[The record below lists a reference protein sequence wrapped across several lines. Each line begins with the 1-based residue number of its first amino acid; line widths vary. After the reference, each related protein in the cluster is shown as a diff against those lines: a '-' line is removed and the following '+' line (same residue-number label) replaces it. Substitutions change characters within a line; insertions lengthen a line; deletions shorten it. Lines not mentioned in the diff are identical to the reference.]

1 VTINPDFDQPDI
13 DDYPELRAALANGG
27 SVALS
32 EDVTVKA
39 PLVVEG
45 DKTVEID
52 LNGKNIINETSLPD
66 GQYGNTTVFE
76 VKGGATLNI
85 RGDGDIHAIGTKPNE
100 DGYRMVD
107 GSITLDVP
115 PDVAEICRKYL
126 CAQYYREQHF
136 VSES

>member
-1 VTINPDFDQPDI
+1 M
-13 DDYPELRAALANGG
+13 
-27 SVALS
+27 
-32 EDVTVKA
+32 
-39 PLVVEG
+39 
-45 DKTVEID
+45 
-52 LNGKNIINETSLPD
+52 LP

-85 RGDGDIHAIGTKPNE
+85 RGDGDIRAIGTEPNE